1 MTSAGLFSSFA
12 RIMAGLGLC
21 LLVYIALGIV
31 MTAAAGPLA
40 KRGQMI
46 DIGGRRLRLVCQGPE
61 LSAKPVVILEAG
73 AFGFAAD
80 WGVVQD
86 QLAAQGVR
94 SCAYD
99 RAGMGF
105 SDPGP
110 KPRDGINIAED
121 LEKLLIAA
129 KVPGP
134 YVLCGHSM
142 GGLRLRQFAS
152 RNPDKVVGI
161 VLVDAT
167 TPEAMDNPQLRVFVG
182 HFARASHLAGLGASV
197 GLFKP
202 LMGTKLANK
211 IGLTGEAQ
219 REKRHFFANG
229 RHNRVSAQEVAMW
242 PKASDQARAA
252 APFKPQ
258 WPVAVVTAGGVRPGF
273 TTALKQT
280 QEAPARASQHGYVD
294 HVEGASHNSLLGP
307 AFADRIVKGVD
318 FVIAA
323 AAAQTAPVSAR
334 VGA

>member
-1 MTSAGLFSSFA
+1 
-12 RIMAGLGLC
+12 MAGLGLC

-142 GGLRLRQFAS
+142 GGLRLRQFAA
-152 RNPDKVVGI
+152 RNPGKVIGI

-167 TPEAMDNPQLRVFVG
+167 TPEALDNKTMRQFVT
-182 HFARASHLAGLGASV
+182 HFASASKLAGVGASL
-197 GLFKP
+197 GLFQP
-202 LMGTKLANK
+202 LAGTGIGDK

-219 REKRHFFANG
+219 REKRRFFASG
-229 RHNRVSAQEVAMW
+229 RHNRTAAQEVALW
-242 PKASDQARAA
+242 PRAA
-252 APFKPQ
+252 EQAGAVAPFDPN
-258 WPVAVVTAGGVRPGF
+258 WPVAVVTAGGVSSSIVRWK
-273 TTALKQT
+273 ASQA
-280 QEAPARASQHGYVD
+280 APAQASKHGYID
-294 HVEGASHNSLLGP
+294 HVEGAGHNTLLGVR
-307 AFADRIVKGVD
+307 FADHIVRGVE
-318 FVIAA
+318 FVIEAA
-323 AAAQTAPVSAR
+323 GYPKSSP
-334 VGA
+334 